1 MAEFTKEQLLES
13 KAHYESLLASKSK
26 YLEIVI
32 NLYAEI
38 VSYREQVAAIDAKLK
53 ELESDKTGH

>member
-38 VSYREQVAAIDAKLK
+38 VSYREQVAAIDAKLR
-53 ELESDKTGH
+53 ELESE